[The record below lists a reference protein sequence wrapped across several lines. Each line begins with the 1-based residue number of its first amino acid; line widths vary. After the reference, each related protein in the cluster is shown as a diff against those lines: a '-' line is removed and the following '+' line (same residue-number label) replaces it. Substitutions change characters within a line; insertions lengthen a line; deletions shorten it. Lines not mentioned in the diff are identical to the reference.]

1 MAKAVFGL
9 VDTESQA
16 ERIVDNLKVAGF
28 RNNDISVLFPDK
40 GGTRDFAHER
50 LPRRLKAPR
59 QVPARV
65 QWSVVYWDGLWASV
79 H

>member
-28 RNNDISVLFPDK
+28 ATTTSQFFSPIKAEPGILPMK
-40 GGTRDFAHER
+40 KP
-50 LPRRLKAPR
+50 PRRLKALR
-59 QVPARV
+59 QAPAQV
-65 QWSVVYWDGLWASV
+65 LSSAAYWDGSSA
-79 H
+79 